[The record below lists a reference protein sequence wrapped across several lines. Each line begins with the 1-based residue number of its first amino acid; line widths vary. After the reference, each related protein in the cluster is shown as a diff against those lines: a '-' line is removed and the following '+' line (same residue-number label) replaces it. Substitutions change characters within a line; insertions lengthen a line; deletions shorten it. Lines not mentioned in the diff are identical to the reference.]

1 MQISEYLQVLKWS
14 GRNVITVNVKKFHGQ
29 MIKMGISERLAISNS
44 LVDAYSKCGV
54 VEDARCLFDEM
65 PERDPASWASI
76 LSGYILAKR
85 PSTALSLYPSMFK
98 CDRLQADHFIY
109 ATLVKACSSLCAL
122 RQGIQVHAQFIV
134 SAFSDDDVVKSSLV
148 DMYAKCGFPKSGRVV
163 FDSIV
168 VKNSVSWTAMISG
181 YARSGL
187 KVEGVELLSRAPVKN
202 LLYSWTALIS
212 GLVQSGNGID
222 ASYLFIQMR
231 RDGIDIVDP
240 LVLSTMIGACA
251 NMAVLQFGKQ
261 VHCLTIALGFHSCLF
276 IIGTAQHGRAL
287 EALNLYD
294 DMLLAGIKPNQ
305 VTFIGL
311 IYSCSHAGLVTKGKK
326 LFKSMVQDFG
336 IKPSLQHFTCLL
348 DLLSRSGNLDEA
360 EDLINTMPFKPDEPT
375 WAALLSACIQHK
387 NTRIGVRVANHLLSL
402 KPQDPSS
409 YILLSNVYAGAGM
422 WENASMV
429 RKLMEARDVVKQEPG
444 YSSVNSGKETQVFYA
459 GTS

>member
-276 IIGTAQHGRAL
+276 ISNALVDMYAKCSDLLAAKFIFSNMTERDVVSWTCIIVGTAQHGRAL

-311 IYSCSHAGLVTKGKK
+311 IYSCSHAGLVTKG
-326 LFKSMVQDFG
+326 
-336 IKPSLQHFTCLL
+336 
-348 DLLSRSGNLDEA
+348 
-360 EDLINTMPFKPDEPT
+360 
-375 WAALLSACIQHK
+375 
-387 NTRIGVRVANHLLSL
+387 
-402 KPQDPSS
+402 
-409 YILLSNVYAGAGM
+409 AGM